1 MSILTRV
8 TRQNSSTAT
17 FLTRHLSSAASK
29 LHASYTFKPPSSLT
43 PEPQCANS
51 PPIKPNQ
58 RKPKPKYRPPS
69 SLDPAGYKR
78 VRSNDLPF
86 DFRFSYT
93 ESSAKVRPIGLREPK
108 YSPFGPGRL
117 DRKWTG
123 VCAPAVDPTV
133 ESLEAAEDPKL
144 EEKRK
149 MKREMIQGKPL
160 TSDERKALVSQFE
173 RSKTNRHVNL
183 GMKVKRGLIFFFIRI
198 GDVKNITR
206 IEYLYMF
213 SFS

>member
-1 MSILTRV
+1 
-8 TRQNSSTAT
+8 
-17 FLTRHLSSAASK
+17 
-29 LHASYTFKPPSSLT
+29 
-43 PEPQCANS
+43 
-51 PPIKPNQ
+51 
-58 RKPKPKYRPPS
+58 
-69 SLDPAGYKR
+69 
-78 VRSNDLPF
+78 
-86 DFRFSYT
+86 
-93 ESSAKVRPIGLREPK
+93 
-108 YSPFGPGRL
+108 
-117 DRKWTG
+117 
-123 VCAPAVDPTV
+123 VDPTV